1 MTNIE
6 AARQNARTG
15 VELGDLRGRLNV
27 AATQGRYARHRA
39 EVETYSAAYKNAL
52 LAGDGEAA
60 AAALAMGR
68 RLINEYYG
76 VEL

>member
-1 MTNIE
+1 MTNTS
-6 AARQNARTG
+6 AQTFARENDG
-15 VELGDLRGRLNV
+15 LGDLRGRLNV
-27 AATQGRYARHRA
+27 AAIQGRYARHRA
-39 EVETYSAAYKNAL
+39 EVERYSAAYKNAL